1 MRFLF
6 FASLVGVFLLA
17 AVALQLAAKR
27 TQTTEAAGVFQDQ
40 YLGAIQHAI
49 DLSKNL
55 NSHGDFILDQIKSPR
70 NRDASIFVEKAQSS
84 LNLLLAKETLA
95 PQKKKDIQDGMKR
108 LMGKADLVLKHVA
121 EGDLELARKIYNQEY
136 VEELKT
142 FHMDLDSHKK
152 LIQNQASHFFSKHI
166 AASDALS
173 GEAQKLVLIL
183 LGGCLLFMSGLFY
196 IFKRVSKKDKGRAK
210 ELESKAEAMLDQ
222 GYRMNDVLHQVR
234 ELCESGLAQKFTSEL
249 NGLASYARVSPLKS
263 FELPSISISD
273 NSIEESV
280 KSLVQE
286 CSRIERRKDEANA
299 KWTQASSKLAALSQF
314 RATLVNMA
322 LREGEGF
329 SWSGQLLDSLD
340 ELEAFLKSS
349 PFEGLAWDELSR
361 SATEIERQVKSREL
375 AFAEMLTHLQ
385 ASLGEERRESA
396 LAQKR
401 LEELAMESAQTM
413 EKLFVRRSE
422 YFTRILILTD
432 PHELDDE
439 DSSAVSNAA

>member
-27 TQTTEAAGVFQDQ
+27 AQSTEAAGIFQDQ

-70 NRDASIFVEKAQSS
+70 NRDASIFVENAQSS
-84 LNLLLAKETLA
+84 LNLLLVKESLA
-95 PQKKKDIQDGMKR
+95 AQKKKDIQDGMKR
-108 LMGKADLVLKHVA
+108 LMGKADLVLKHVE
-121 EGDLELARKIYNQEY
+121 EGDLELARKIYTQEY

-152 LIQNQASHFFSKHI
+152 LIQNQASHFFSKHL
-166 AASDALS
+166 AATDELS
-173 GEAQKLVLIL
+173 AGAQKLVIIL
-183 LGGCLLFMSGLFY
+183 LGGCLLFMSGLVFA
-196 IFKRVSKKDKGRAK
+196 FKRVSKKDKGRAR
-210 ELESKAEAMLDQ
+210 ELESKEEAMLDQ

-249 NGLASYARVSPLKS
+249 NGLVSYARVRS
-263 FELPSISISD
+263 FSGFDLPSVSTCDIG
-273 NSIEESV
+273 IEESV
-280 KSLVQE
+280 KTLLQE
-286 CSRIERRKDEANA
+286 CSRIERKKDEANA
-299 KWTQASSKLAALSQF
+299 KWTQASSKLATLAQF

-329 SWSGQLLDSLD
+329 SWSAQLLDSLD

-349 PFEGLAWDELSR
+349 PFEGIAGDELSR
-361 SATEIERQVKSREL
+361 TAIEIEKQVKSQ
-375 AFAEMLTHLQ
+375 A
-385 ASLGEERRESA
+385 ASLVEQATHFQARVSEEQRESA

-401 LEELAMESAQTM
+401 LEELALESAQTM

-432 PHELDDE
+432 PHELDE
-439 DSSAVSNAA
+439 ETSSAVSNAA